1 MEHVYIIIENGI
13 AYDRAFTTYNLAI
26 NEVKIKHY
34 EILEEQEK
42 ECNEFKMQNCSEV
55 NIREHESGKTDLY
68 IEKQIYITIYKLP
81 IILK

>member
-1 MEHVYIIIENGI
+1 MLSHLKSV
-13 AYDRAFTTYNLAI
+13 RMKQL
-26 NEVKIKHY
+26 IKDMFLK
-34 EILEEQEK
+34 EGFNVDVDLQILEEQEK